1 MKLVYQST
9 KTEVKVGD
17 VAHTFRGV
25 PVIVCSIQAP
35 HKPSSTGRASVQSM
49 CERKYFADYYP
60 SVINAEWVEQ

>member
-25 PVIVCSIQAP
+25 PVIVYSIHAP
-35 HKPSSTGRASVQSM
+35 HTPASTGRVSVKSM
-49 CERKYFADYYP
+49 CDRGYFADYYP
-60 SVINAEWVEQ
+60 SVINAEWVE

>member
-35 HKPSSTGRASVQSM
+35 HKTVKHGSGVGAV
-49 CERKYFADYYP
+49 Y
-60 SVINAEWVEQ
+60 V